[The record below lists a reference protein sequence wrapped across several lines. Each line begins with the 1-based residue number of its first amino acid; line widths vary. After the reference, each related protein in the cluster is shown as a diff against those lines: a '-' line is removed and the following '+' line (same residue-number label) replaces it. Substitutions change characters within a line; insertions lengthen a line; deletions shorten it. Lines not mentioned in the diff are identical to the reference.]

1 MGKRAVVIRGDG
13 IGPEIVDAMLT
24 VLRGCGLSSE
34 IIEREAGSEQWEK
47 AGGRDPSYIPGAV
60 MSELES
66 ADACFKGPTTTI
78 PKPGAPRSVA
88 VTLRQRFE
96 LYANIRPCKT
106 YERLT
111 PGRRLDFACFR
122 EATEGLYTGV
132 ESRVTEDAAIA
143 IRKITRPGSRR
154 ICEAAARWATE
165 RKMGKMVA
173 ITKRNILKETDGIFW
188 QEAQRAATGAG
199 LEISEIYID
208 NMAQQ
213 MVLAPEQFNDS
224 VLVSTNLFMDII
236 SELASALVGSIGLIY
251 SANMGDKF
259 AMFEAAHGSAPQLA
273 GRGVA
278 NPTAAVL
285 SGAWMAGY
293 LGEQQVRDAVFEATV
308 GVINEAKYVTADIGG
323 SASTGQMAGAVLE
336 AAQARLRR

>member
-293 LGEQQVRDAVFEATV
+293 LGEQQVRDAVFEATA
-308 GVINEAKYVTADIGG
+308 GVINEAKYVTADVGG

>member
-1 MGKRAVVIRGDG
+1 MAGKAAVIRGDG
-13 IGPEIVDAMLT
+13 IGPEIVDSMLEI
-24 VLRGCGLSSE
+24 LRGCGLESE
-34 IIEREAGSEQWEK
+34 IIECEAGSEQWEK
-47 AGGRDPSYIPGAV
+47 SGSRDPSYIPEST

-78 PKPGAPRSVA
+78 PRPDAPRSVA
-88 VTLRQRFE
+88 VTLRQKFD

-132 ESRVTEDAAIA
+132 EAQVTEDAAIA
-143 IRKITRPGSRR
+143 IRKITRRGSRR
-154 ICEAAARWATE
+154 ICEAAARWAEE
-165 RKMGKMVA
+165 RGMEKMVA
-173 ITKRNILKETDGIFW
+173 VTKRNILKKTDGIFW
-188 QEAQRAATGAG
+188 QEAQRSASSAG
-199 LEISEIYID
+199 LDVSEIYID

-213 MVLAPEQFNDS
+213 MVLAPEQFDGA

-251 SANMGDKF
+251 SANMGDEF

-273 GRGVA
+273 GKGAA
-278 NPTAAVL
+278 NPTAAIL
-285 SGAWMAGY
+285 SGAWMAGH
-293 LGEQQVRDAVFEATV
+293 LGEKDVRDAVFAATADT
-308 GVINEAKYVTADIGG
+308 INGAKYVTADIGG
-323 SASTGQMAGAVLE
+323 SATTRQMAGAVLE
-336 AAQARLRR
+336 SARARLRR